1 MNITNPMRQMILN
14 ALRVKKMTKVD
25 LSNQIGLGKS
35 WVTKLLDGS
44 LKSIK
49 EDHID
54 ALENALGISFFSV
67 VENDKVSNKS
77 LEMAKRI
84 ESDPELSN
92 LVNQL
97 LETLNNAR
105 GAFTPRFIPTAEMS
119 RTGEK
124 IIAIVEDNKQ
134 KPGKVARL
142 VLELLA

>member
-1 MNITNPMRQMILN
+1 MILS
-14 ALRVKKMTKVD
+14 ALRTRKMTKVD
-25 LSNQIGLGKS
+25 LSVRIGLGKS

-49 EDHID
+49 EEHVD

-67 VENDKVSNKS
+67 VENDKISNKS

-92 LVNQL
+92 LINVL

-105 GAFTPRFIPTAEMS
+105 GAFTPRFIPTAQMS
-119 RTGEK
+119 SLGNQ
-124 IIAIVEDNKQ
+124 IIAIATENKE

-142 VLELLA
+142 VLELLS

>member
-14 ALRVKKMTKVD
+14 ALRVKKMTKAD
-25 LSNQIGLGKS
+25 LSVRIGLGKS

-67 VENDKVSNKS
+67 VENDKVSNRS

-84 ESDPELSN
+84 ESDPDLSAIVGQ
-92 LVNQL
+92 LV
-97 LETLNNAR
+97 ETLNNAR
-105 GAFTPRFIPTAEMS
+105 GAFTPRFIPTEKMS
-119 RTGEK
+119 LLGNQ
-124 IIAIVEDNKQ
+124 IIAIVETNKE
-134 KPGKVARL
+134 KPGKIARL

>member
-1 MNITNPMRQMILN
+1 MNITNPMRQMILS
-14 ALRVKKMTKVD
+14 ALRTRKMTKAD
-25 LSNQIGLGKS
+25 LSVRVGLGKS

-49 EDHID
+49 EEHVD

-67 VENDKVSNKS
+67 VENDKISNKS

-92 LVNQL
+92 LINVL

-105 GAFTPRFIPTAEMS
+105 GAFTPRFIPTAHMAAL
-119 RTGEK
+119 GAQ
-124 IIAIVEDNKQ
+124 IIAIVTDNES

-142 VLELLA
+142 TLELLS